1 MRGDVGNADRG
12 VEIARQKQ
20 SRFYSAKQEFTI
32 IIMKKFFKRFFS
44 ILIAFVLVYLLVT
57 SGMILLYAHT
67 DNQEKSDVAIVLG
80 AGTIN
85 NEASPVFKER
95 VNHALTLYK
104 EGTVKKIIIT
114 GGLGEGSVL
123 ADSQVAKQY
132 ALSRGIPSADIL
144 TEEKSTVTQE
154 NLENAALIMRENG
167 YKSAVIV
174 SDPLHM
180 ARAMLMAKDA
190 GIQAVSSP
198 TPTSAYKTLD
208 TKLPFFLREE
218 MYYCGYR
225 WLRLY
230 HRIVK

>member
-1 MRGDVGNADRG
+1 M
-12 VEIARQKQ
+12 
-20 SRFYSAKQEFTI
+20 
-32 IIMKKFFKRFFS
+32 
-44 ILIAFVLVYLLVT
+44 
-57 SGMILLYAHT
+57 
-67 DNQEKSDVAIVLG
+67 AIVLG

-95 VNHALTLYK
+95 VNHAVELYK
-104 EGTVKKIIIT
+104 SGVVQKIIIT

-132 ALSRGIPSADIL
+132 ALSLGVPAADIL
-144 TEEKSTVTQE
+144 TEEKSTITQE
-154 NLENAALIMRENG
+154 NLENAAAIMREEG
-167 YKSAVIV
+167 FQTAVIV

-190 GIQAVSSP
+190 GIDAVSSP

-225 WLRLY
+225 FLRIY
-230 HRIVK
+230 HHFFA

>member
-1 MRGDVGNADRG
+1 
-12 VEIARQKQ
+12 
-20 SRFYSAKQEFTI
+20 
-32 IIMKKFFKRFFS
+32 MKTFKR
-44 ILIAFVLVYLLVT
+44 ILRITLLVVLIYLLGT
-57 SGMILLYAHT
+57 SATVLIYAHI
-67 DNQEKSDVAIVLG
+67 DAQEKSDVAIVLG

-95 VNHALTLYK
+95 VNHAVELYK
-104 EGTVKKIIIT
+104 SGVVQKIIIT

-132 ALSRGIPSADIL
+132 ALSLGVPAADIL
-144 TEEKSTVTQE
+144 TEEKSTITQE
-154 NLENAALIMRENG
+154 NLENAAAIMREEG
-167 YKSAVIV
+167 FQTAVIV

-190 GIQAVSSP
+190 GIDAVSSP

-225 WLRLY
+225 FLRIY
-230 HRIVK
+230 HHFFA

>member
-1 MRGDVGNADRG
+1 
-12 VEIARQKQ
+12 
-20 SRFYSAKQEFTI
+20 
-32 IIMKKFFKRFFS
+32 MKKIIKIILKIS
-44 ILIAFVLVYLLVT
+44 ILAVLVYLIAT
-57 SGMILLYAHT
+57 SATILYYAHT
-67 DNQEKSDVAIVLG
+67 DNQQKSDVAIVLG

-95 VNHALTLYK
+95 VNHAVNLYK
-104 EGTVKKIIIT
+104 EGTVSKIIIT

-132 ALSRGIPSADIL
+132 ALSLGVSDKDVL
-144 TEEKSTVTQE
+144 TEEESTITQE
-154 NLENAALIMRENG
+154 NLVNAAEIMRENG
-167 YKSAVIV
+167 FKSAVIV

-198 TPTSAYKTLD
+198 TPTSAYKSFD

-225 WLRLY
+225 ILR
-230 HRIVK
+230 IFS